1 MGSTVGDAGR
11 PVRLRDVAATA
22 GVSVSTA
29 SRALSGAGPV
39 SPAAAAAVISASE
52 RLGYR
57 PNRLARALRVQAT
70 GSMAIALPWIRN
82 PYYTELVESMECCL
96 GRAGYEL
103 FVAQT
108 HNDPTEEGRRIQLLI
123 ERQADGLL
131 VIPADRLASAAALER
146 AQRSIPVVQIE
157 RRVSGLQADY
167 VGVDNAQGIRMVVDH
182 LVEEGCSS
190 IGFVSGAPTSSTGRS
205 RLQAFRA
212 GMRRHPRVA
221 PVEPILDKFT
231 WQSGSR
237 AVQRLHGEGR
247 MPDGIVCGSDL
258 VALGVIRELHSL
270 GYQVP
275 GDVGVTG
282 FDDMVFAELSGPPL
296 TTVHQP
302 TGAIA
307 QAAVDRLVARLQG
320 FAGPPLVREFEPTL
334 RVRRSSVRHAGSP
347 SPAIEGPP
355 VG

>member
-1 MGSTVGDAGR
+1 M
-11 PVRLRDVAATA
+11 
-22 GVSVSTA
+22 
-29 SRALSGAGPV
+29 
-39 SPAAAAAVISASE
+39 
-52 RLGYR
+52 
-57 PNRLARALRVQAT
+57 
-70 GSMAIALPWIRN
+70 
-82 PYYTELVESMECCL
+82 
-96 GRAGYEL
+96 
-103 FVAQT
+103 
-108 HNDPTEEGRRIQLLI
+108 
-123 ERQADGLL
+123 
-131 VIPADRLASAAALER
+131 
-146 AQRSIPVVQIE
+146 
-157 RRVSGLQADY
+157 
-167 VGVDNAQGIRMVVDH
+167 
-182 LVEEGCSS
+182 
-190 IGFVSGAPTSSTGRS
+190 
-205 RLQAFRA
+205 
-212 GMRRHPRVA
+212 
-221 PVEPILDKFT
+221 
-231 WQSGSR
+231 
-237 AVQRLHGEGR
+237 QRLHGEGR